1 MKKMNLSNRVI
12 KAQDI
17 KLTDSKEKLQP
28 RFIKI
33 NFRTKEKEEDIYKD
47 KSKVRAEI
55 VAKRREIEEKIEIIK
70 KEMYDKAFSEGVREG
85 RNQEKKN
92 LSMAI
97 ESVAKLIKDLKI
109 LKDEFFENSEK
120 EIIDLIFLIAKK
132 VIHRE
137 VSTSREI
144 IVSVLRD
151 TVKDMSDREGVKIR
165 LNPKDY
171 HYIMEVRPDC
181 LSKFCDTKNTLIEED
196 EEIRQGGAL
205 IETHSGGIDARLDHQ
220 LDKIRETLLSTR

>member
-17 KLTDSKEKLQP
+17 KLIGSKEKLQP

-33 NFRTKEKEEDIYKD
+33 NFQTKEEDIYKN
-47 KSKVRAEI
+47 KSNVRGEI
-55 VAKRREIEEKIEIIK
+55 GAKRREIEQKIEIIK
-70 KEMYDKAFSEGVREG
+70 KEVYDKAFSEGVREG
-85 RNQEKKN
+85 RNQEKKKS
-92 LSMAI
+92 SMAI
-97 ESVAKLIKDLKI
+97 ESVTKLIKDLKI

-151 TVKDMSDREGVKIR
+151 TVKNMSDREGVKIR
-165 LNPKDY
+165 LNPEDY
-171 HYIMEVRPDC
+171 HYIMEIGSDF
-181 LSKFCDTKNTLIEED
+181 LSKFCDIKNTLIEED
-196 EEIRQGGAL
+196 EEIRQGGAV
-205 IETHSGGIDARLDHQ
+205 IETHSGEIDARLDHQ
-220 LDKIRETLLSTR
+220 LDKVKETLLSTR

>member
-1 MKKMNLSNRVI
+1 MKKMNLSRII

-28 RFIKI
+28 KFIKI
-33 NFRTKEKEEDIYKD
+33 NFQTKEKDEDIYKN
-47 KSKVRAEI
+47 KSKVRADI
-55 VAKRREIEEKIEIIK
+55 VPQKKEIEEKIEIIK
-70 KEMYDKAFSEGVREG
+70 KEVYDKAFSEGVREG
-85 RNQEKKN
+85 RNQEKKK
-92 LSMAI
+92 LSITI
-97 ESVAKLIKDLKI
+97 ESVTKLIKDLKI

-151 TVKDMSDREGVKIR
+151 TVKNISDREGVKIR

-171 HYIMEVRPDC
+171 HYIMEVRPDF
-181 LSKFCDTKNTLIEED
+181 LSKFCDIKNTLIEED
-196 EEIRQGGAL
+196 EEVRQGGAV
-205 IETHSGGIDARLDHQ
+205 IETHSGGIDAGLDHQ
-220 LDKIRETLLSTR
+220 FDKIKETLLATR

>member
-1 MKKMNLSNRVI
+1 MNLSNRVI
-12 KAQDI
+12 KAQHI

-28 RFIKI
+28 RFIKV
-33 NFRTKEKEEDIYKD
+33 NFQTKEEDIYKN
-47 KSKVRAEI
+47 KSNVRAEI
-55 VAKRREIEEKIEIIK
+55 VAKTREMEEKVEIIK
-70 KEMYDKAFSEGVREG
+70 KEVYDKAFSEGVKEG
-85 RNQEKKN
+85 RNQEKKKS
-92 LSMAI
+92 SMAI

-137 VSTSREI
+137 VDTSREI

-151 TVKDMSDREGVKIR
+151 TVKNVRDKEGVRIR

-171 HYIMEVRPDC
+171 HYIMEASPDF
-181 LSKFCDTKNTLIEED
+181 LSKFCDIKNTLIEED
-196 EEIRQGGAL
+196 EEIRQGGAV
-205 IETHSGGIDARLDHQ
+205 IETHSEEIDATLDHQ
-220 LDKIRETLLSTR
+220 LDKIKANLSD

>member
-1 MKKMNLSNRVI
+1 MNLSNRVI

-28 RFIKI
+28 KFIKI
-33 NFRTKEKEEDIYKD
+33 NFQTKEKEGDIYKN
-47 KSKVRAEI
+47 KSNVRAEI
-55 VAKRREIEEKIEIIK
+55 VAKRMEIIK

-85 RNQEKKN
+85 RNQEKKK
-92 LSMAI
+92 LSIAI

-137 VSTSREI
+137 VDTSREV

-151 TVKDMSDREGVKIR
+151 TIKNVRDKEGVKIR

-171 HYIMEVRPDC
+171 HYIMEASPDF
-181 LSKFCDTKNTLIEED
+181 LGKFCDIKNTLIEED
-196 EEIRQGGAL
+196 EEIKQGGAV
-205 IETHSGGIDARLDHQ
+205 IETHSAEIDATLDQQ
-220 LDKIRETLLSTR
+220 LNRIKETLSSPFGK

>member
-33 NFRTKEKEEDIYKD
+33 NFQTKEKEEDIYKN
-47 KSKVRAEI
+47 KSNIRAEI

-70 KEMYDKAFSEGVREG
+70 KEVYDKAFSEGVRGG
-85 RNQEKKN
+85 RNQEKKK

-137 VSTSREI
+137 VDTSREI

-151 TVKDMSDREGVKIR
+151 TIKNVRDREGVKIR
-165 LNPKDY
+165 LNSKDY
-171 HYIMEVRPDC
+171 HYIMETSPDF
-181 LSKFCDTKNTLIEED
+181 LSKFCDIKNTLIEED
-196 EEIRQGGAL
+196 EEIRQGGAV
-205 IETHSGGIDARLDHQ
+205 IETHSEEIDATLDQQ
-220 LDKIRETLLSTR
+220 LNRIKAKLSD

>member
-1 MKKMNLSNRVI
+1 MNLSNRVI

-33 NFRTKEKEEDIYKD
+33 NFQTKEKEGDIYKN
-47 KSKVRAEI
+47 KSKVRADI
-55 VAKRREIEEKIEIIK
+55 VAKRREIEEIEIIK
-70 KEMYDKAFSEGVREG
+70 KEAYDKAFSEGVREG
-85 RNQEKKN
+85 RNQEKKK
-92 LSMAI
+92 LSLAI

-137 VSTSREI
+137 VDTSREI

-151 TVKDMSDREGVKIR
+151 TIKNVRDKEGVKIR

-171 HYIMEVRPDC
+171 HYIMEASPDF
-181 LSKFCDTKNTLIEED
+181 LSKFCDIKNTLIEED
-196 EEIRQGGAL
+196 EEIKQGGAV
-205 IETHSGGIDARLDHQ
+205 IETHSEEIDATLDQQ
-220 LDKIRETLLSTR
+220 LNRIKEALVLT

>member
-1 MKKMNLSNRVI
+1 MNLSNRVI
-12 KAQDI
+12 KAQYI

-33 NFRTKEKEEDIYKD
+33 NFQTKEKEEDIYKN
-47 KSKVRAEI
+47 KSNVRAEI

-70 KEMYDKAFSEGVREG
+70 KEVYDKAFSEGVREG
-85 RNQEKKN
+85 RNQEKKKS
-92 LSMAI
+92 SMAI
-97 ESVAKLIKDLKI
+97 ESVAKLIQDLKI

-151 TVKDMSDREGVKIR
+151 TVKNVRDKEGVKIR

-171 HYIMEVRPDC
+171 HYIMEATPDF
-181 LSKFCDTKNTLIEED
+181 LSKFCDIKNTLIEED
-196 EEIRQGGAL
+196 EEIRQGGAV
-205 IETHSGGIDARLDHQ
+205 IETPSEEIDATLDQQ
-220 LDKIRETLLSTR
+220 LNRIKETLSSPFGK

>member
-1 MKKMNLSNRVI
+1 MNLSNRVI
-12 KAQDI
+12 KAQYI
-17 KLTDSKEKLQP
+17 KLIDSKEKLQP
-28 RFIKI
+28 KFIKI
-33 NFRTKEKEEDIYKD
+33 NFQTKEKKEDIYKN
-47 KSKVRAEI
+47 KSNVRDEI
-55 VAKRREIEEKIEIIK
+55 VAKRMEIIK

-85 RNQEKKN
+85 RNQEKKKS
-92 LSMAI
+92 SMAI

-137 VSTSREI
+137 VDTSREI

-151 TVKDMSDREGVKIR
+151 TVKNVRDKEGVRIR

-171 HYIMEVRPDC
+171 HYIMEASPDF
-181 LSKFCDTKNTLIEED
+181 LSKFCDIKNTLIEED
-196 EEIRQGGAL
+196 EEIRQGGAV
-205 IETHSGGIDARLDHQ
+205 IETHSEEIDATLDHQ
-220 LDKIRETLLSTR
+220 LDKIKANLSD

>member
-1 MKKMNLSNRVI
+1 MNLSNRVI

-28 RFIKI
+28 KFIKI
-33 NFRTKEKEEDIYKD
+33 NFQTKEEEENIYKN
-47 KSKVRAEI
+47 KSKLKAEI
-55 VAKRREIEEKIEIIK
+55 VEKRREIEEKIETIK
-70 KEMYDKAFSEGVREG
+70 KEVYDKAFSEGVREG
-85 RNQEKKN
+85 RNQEKKKS
-92 LSMAI
+92 SMAI

-151 TVKDMSDREGVKIR
+151 TIKNVRDREGVKIT

-171 HYIMEVRPDC
+171 HYIMEANPDF
-181 LSKFCDTKNTLIEED
+181 LNRFCDMKNTLIEEN
-196 EEIRQGGAL
+196 EEIGRGGAV
-205 IETHSGGIDARLDHQ
+205 IETHSGGIDARVGHQ
-220 LDKIRETLLSTR
+220 LDKVKAKLSD